1 MKKIYI
7 SLSLVSAMLLANK
20 SMAQITLSSTYLP
33 QVNYTYNM
41 AADTTPADMP
51 TFTVS
56 AGSASAQTWDYSQG
70 FNNIYGAAT
79 SFVAPGSNPGASNFP
94 ASNLASDQ
102 GGGSWGYL
110 ISGSNGLFI
119 DGAEVTAQGVTADLD
134 FMPNAPQLPTP
145 FTFGNTTT
153 VTYTA
158 TGNTTFGGIIP
169 VVINHHA
176 VRTVTADAFGSITT
190 PTGTYSNTLRV
201 MTYEISYDSIS
212 VSGTNQFNRYDTT
225 TNYSWYQNSPDAL
238 VMSIDQNTKGATTKV
253 QYLQTFSNAINT
265 IKRNELATNLYPN
278 PASTFAYLSYENTT
292 SAKVSAS
299 IFDMTGKQ
307 VAVILNNQQ
316 QIAGKQ
322 TLAIDVNNLQ
332 LAQGLYMVQLTINGA
347 TKTLK
352 LNVQ

>member
-1 MKKIYI
+1 
-7 SLSLVSAMLLANK
+7 ML
-20 SMAQITLSSTYLP
+20 
-33 QVNYTYNM
+33 
-41 AADTTPADMP
+41 
-51 TFTVS
+51 
-56 AGSASAQTWDYSQG
+56 
-70 FNNIYGAAT
+70 
-79 SFVAPGSNPGASNFP
+79 
-94 ASNLASDQ
+94 
-102 GGGSWGYL
+102 
-110 ISGSNGLFI
+110 
-119 DGAEVTAQGVTADLD
+119 
-134 FMPNAPQLPTP
+134 
-145 FTFGNTTT
+145 
-153 VTYTA
+153 
-158 TGNTTFGGIIP
+158 
-169 VVINHHA
+169 
-176 VRTVTADAFGSITT
+176 
-190 PTGTYSNTLRV
+190 
-201 MTYEISYDSIS
+201 
-212 VSGTNQFNRYDTT
+212 
-225 TNYSWYQNSPDAL
+225 
-238 VMSIDQNTKGATTKV
+238 DQNTKGATTKV